1 MNLNSSGSSVGLRRS
16 IDAVAMSLTSS
27 SNPSPQEMV
36 YARGDPVS
44 ANSTS
49 DGRNRSRAVPISYLL
64 ARTGPSDKRVEVS
77 MTGGE
82 EG

>member
-1 MNLNSSGSSVGLRRS
+1 MPW
-16 IDAVAMSLTSS
+16 AMSFTSS

-49 DGRNRSRAVPISYLL
+49 DGRNRSRAVPILYLL
-64 ARTGPSDKRVEVS
+64 AKIEPTDKRVEVS
-77 MTGGE
+77 ITGGE